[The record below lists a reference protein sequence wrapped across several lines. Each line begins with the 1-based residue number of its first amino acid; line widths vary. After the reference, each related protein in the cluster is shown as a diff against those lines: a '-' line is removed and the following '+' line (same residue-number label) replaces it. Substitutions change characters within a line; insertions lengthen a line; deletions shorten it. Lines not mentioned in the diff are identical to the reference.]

1 MLAERLTKVKDSF
14 EAMESH
20 MRTSKSAKSIG
31 TAQRQGNYRFSI
43 DGANQETILTKY
55 SFTMNKSTNP
65 DIMGM
70 DEIAAYENTDN
81 PKEAIKRL
89 VEEAK

>member
-1 MLAERLTKVKDSF
+1 
-14 EAMESH
+14 
-20 MRTSKSAKSIG
+20 
-31 TAQRQGNYRFSI
+31 
-43 DGANQETILTKY
+43 
-55 SFTMNKSTNP
+55 MNKSTNP